1 MSCCGRGNP
10 TPGSSYPASRPA
22 TVASGA
28 SARVRPISYSQVY
41 FEYFGP
47 TALTAVGRAT
57 GKHYRFDRPGARI
70 PVDPSDEA
78 SVAQVPNLRVVLG
91 P

>member
-1 MSCCGRGNP
+1 MPRP
-10 TPGSSYPASRPA
+10 SYPASRPA
-22 TVASGA
+22 IVASGA
-28 SARVRPISYSQVY
+28 STRVQPISHSHVY

-47 TALTAVGRAT
+47 TALTAIGRAT
-57 GKHYRFDRPGARI
+57 GKHYRFERPGARV

-78 SVAQVPNLRVVLG
+78 SVAQVPHLRVVLG